1 MAKSLAIRRRRIMT
15 QMILLDMSAIQFTK
29 DGITMAGL
37 PSAKKLGQTSA
48 EETKFDKIP
57 KKAKKY

>member
-1 MAKSLAIRRRRIMT
+1 MT
-15 QMILLDMSAIQFTK
+15 QMISLDMSAIQLKK

-37 PSAKKLGQTSA
+37 TSAKILGQTST

-57 KKAKKY
+57 KKAKKYYIIDETNFGWA